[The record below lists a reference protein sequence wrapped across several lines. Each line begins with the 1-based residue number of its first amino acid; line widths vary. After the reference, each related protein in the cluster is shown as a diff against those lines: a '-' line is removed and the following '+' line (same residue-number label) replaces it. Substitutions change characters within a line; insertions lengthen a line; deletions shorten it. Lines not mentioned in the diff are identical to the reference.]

1 MKKEASNPCRLPE
14 TGFVRLKQILEL
26 IPVCAATWWNGVK
39 TGRFPKPV
47 KYGRCTFWRAE
58 DIRDLIQNMAQDN
71 PA

>member
-1 MKKEASNPCRLPE
+1 MKKEANNPCRLPE
-14 TGFVRLKQILEL
+14 TGFVRLKQILEF